1 MITTRIATLQDIE
14 AIREVAEKTWPVS
27 YAEMIS
33 PEQIRYMLDR
43 MYTPEGI
50 GASITAKDEA
60 FILAEEEER
69 VIGFAGIQYAYP
81 ETDYTRLHK
90 LYLLPEYQ
98 GRKVGKLLMQE
109 VEKMALL
116 HGTTAIHL
124 NVNKHNPSLQFY
136 QRQGFRILE
145 ETVLDIGN
153 GFVMDD
159 YILVKS
165 LLNPTT

>member
-1 MITTRIATLQDIE
+1 MITTRVATLQDIE
-14 AIREVAEKTWPVS
+14 AIRQVAEKTWPIS

-43 MYTPEGI
+43 MYTSEGI
-50 GASITAKDEA
+50 GSSIMAKDEA
-60 FILAEEEER
+60 FILAEDQEH
-69 VIGFAGIQYAYP
+69 VIGFAGIQFAHP
-81 ETDYTRLHK
+81 ETRYTRLHK

-98 GRKVGKLLMQE
+98 GKQVGKLLMSE

-116 HGTTAIHL
+116 HGTKAIHL

-136 QRQGFRILE
+136 QHQGFQILE
-145 ETVLDIGN
+145 EMVLDIGN

-165 LLNPTT
+165 LAPTVL